1 MSGRAWRNWLA
12 PILLIG
18 ALAGCAAP
26 PPSSQHPVP
35 KLSYVALLPSP
46 DGSVGVVEVQGTRG
60 TQRLTRAHDAALLD
74 GSQAPAPID
83 AARFKRDFA
92 DAIAARPELP
102 LHFLL
107 YFETGSTQLTP
118 DSAALL
124 PRIVD
129 RTAHRRTVDMSVI
142 GHSDTVGKADLN
154 DSLSLKRAQSVAELI
169 QGMGLKVDALV
180 VESHGKRNLLVP
192 TPDETP
198 EPRNRR
204 VEVTIR

>member
-1 MSGRAWRNWLA
+1 MSGGHWRVVFA
-12 PILLIG
+12 HVLLIG
-18 ALAGCAAP
+18 ALAGCATPAP
-26 PPSSQHPVP
+26 APSPAPNH
-35 KLSYVALLPSP
+35 SYVTLLPSP

-74 GSQAPAPID
+74 GSQAPAPVD

-102 LHFLL
+102 LHFML
-107 YFETGSTQLTP
+107 YFETGGTQLTP
-118 DSAALL
+118 ESMELL

-129 RTAHRRTVDMSVI
+129 RAAHRRTVDLSVI
-142 GHSDTVGKADLN
+142 GHSDTVGKTDLN
-154 DSLSLKRAQSVAELI
+154 DNLSLRRAQTVAEI
-169 QGMGLKVDALV
+169 IKGMGLKVDALV

-192 TPDETP
+192 TPDGTP

>member
-1 MSGRAWRNWLA
+1 MSGIDWRAGFA
-12 PILLIG
+12 HVLLVG

-26 PPSSQHPVP
+26 PPASVP
-35 KLSYVALLPSP
+35 NRSYVTLLPSP
-46 DGSVGVVEVQGTRG
+46 DGSVGEVEVQGSKG
-60 TQRLTRAHDAALLD
+60 TQRVTRARDAVPLD
-74 GSQAPAPID
+74 GSQAPAPVD
-83 AARFKRDFA
+83 PARFQRDFA

-102 LHFLL
+102 LHFML

-118 DSAALL
+118 ESMELL

-129 RTAHRRTVDMSVI
+129 RAVHRRTVDLSVI
-142 GHSDTVGKADLN
+142 GHSDTVGKTDLN
-154 DSLSLKRAQSVAELI
+154 DNLSLRRAQSVAEII
-169 QGMGLKVDALV
+169 QGMGLKVDAVV

-204 VEVTIR
+204 VEITIR